1 MKNIFGL
8 LIVALVLMTAAWECS
23 IGEAKMNSFKTSK
36 DKDGKQEA
44 TTFKAGDTLYASAE
58 ISGGTKTTTKIWLQ
72 DTGGKTIPGSEV
84 KVELPSAGT
93 AQYSLP
99 LPANVVG
106 GKYVL
111 HAEMLDEKGEKK
123 DAKSV
128 NITIEGSSSSK
139 SDDKKKKEE
148 AGEEDDDSK

>member
-1 MKNIFGL
+1 MKNILGL
-8 LIVALVLMTAAWECS
+8 LIVALVLMTGAWECS
-23 IGEAKMNSFKTSK
+23 IGESKMTSLKVAK
-36 DKDGKQEA
+36 DKDGKQES
-44 TTFKAGDTLYASAE
+44 TTFKAGDTLYAIAE
-58 ISGGTKTTTKIWLQ
+58 IGGSGKTTTKFRV
-72 DTGGKTIPGSEV
+72 DDDKGETITTDV
-84 KVELPSAGT
+84 KVDLPRNGT
-93 AQYSLP
+93 ATYTLP

-148 AGEEDDDSK
+148 AGEEDDDK